1 MPPAAVRRSAGRTA
15 PLWADPAAI
24 ADAAMAS
31 MGMDSATD
39 PDAPAVLAAA
49 ETACELLDAYMG
61 NPDLTAPAPAP
72 VTDAA
77 VLVTVE
83 TYRRKDA
90 TFGVLNNWTTAD
102 FGPVRIST
110 DWLKAVESMVHPYMR
125 DSFGIG

>member
-1 MPPAAVRRSAGRTA
+1 MMRARSLREVS
-15 PLWADPAAI
+15 WADPQAI
-24 ADAAMAS
+24 ADAAMQS
-31 MGMDSATD
+31 MGMDADTD
-39 PDAPAVLAAA
+39 ADADAVLVAAN
-49 ETACELLDAYMG
+49 TALELLDAYMG
-61 NPDLTAPAPAP
+61 NPELPEPTPTP
-72 VTDAA
+72 VLDAA

-110 DWLKAVESMVHPYMR
+110 DWLKAVESMVHPWMR